1 VLPLLG
7 SGVAEFDSAVRVV
20 PFPLHKA
27 RKPAELTAEHGSSA
41 AIIRTLTAAGME
53 PVAAKMIVE
62 AEPLPTFCGACGF
75 IHSHCTC
82 FENDGA

>member
-1 VLPLLG
+1 VLPLPGLD
-7 SGVAEFDSAVRVV
+7 VAEFDSDARVV

-27 RKPAELTAEHGSSA
+27 RKPAERTAEQGT
-41 AIIRTLTAAGME
+41 AIIRTLVACDMAPDAAE
-53 PVAAKMIVE
+53 MIVQ

-82 FENDGA
+82 WDSDGS